1 MNTLELKN
9 CLKLQI
15 DSINDKKL
23 LNAIFVLLE
32 SKTNDIIYLSDQQK
46 EEIKQAQ
53 TEYQEGNHFE
63 NNFVNEEIEKW
74 LKEK

>member
-1 MNTLELKN
+1 MNAIELKK

-15 DSINDKKL
+15 DSINDEIL
-23 LNAIFVLLE
+23 LNAIYILLE
-32 SKTNDIIYLSDQQK
+32 AKTNDVIYLSDIQK

-53 TEYQEGNHFE
+53 IEYQEGNHFE

>member
-9 CLKLQI
+9 SLKLQI

-32 SKTNDIIYLSDQQK
+32 SKTNEVIYLSDKQK

-53 TEYQEGNHFE
+53 REYKEGNHIE

-74 LKEK
+74 LLEK

>member
-1 MNTLELKN
+1 MNTLELKK

-32 SKTNDIIYLSDQQK
+32 SKTDDIIYLSDKQK
-46 EEIKQAQ
+46 EEMRKKMR
-53 TEYQEGNHFE
+53 QESL
-63 NNFVNEEIEKW
+63 EKIRA
-74 LKEK
+74 LHVDLPEDGF

>member
-1 MNTLELKN
+1 
-9 CLKLQI
+9 
-15 DSINDKKL
+15 
-23 LNAIFVLLE
+23 LLE

>member
-1 MNTLELKN
+1 MNALELKK

-15 DSINDKKL
+15 DSINDEKL
-23 LNAIFVLLE
+23 LNAIYILLE
-32 SKTNDIIYLSDQQK
+32 TKTNDVIYLSDIQK

-53 TEYQEGNHFE
+53 IEYQEGNHFE
-63 NNFVNEEIEKW
+63 NNYVNEEVEKW